1 MSEAEGNCDVC
12 GRQGTVRICAS
23 RAGPVSLAYC
33 SACIDNNAESVEIIC
48 AKMFASGGLDIFD
61 PDSLKGVM
69 TFAESAYQP
78 LTYAIQQYPELE
90 DEIREAFF
98 G

>member
-1 MSEAEGNCDVC
+1 MSETEGNCDVC
-12 GRQGTVRICAS
+12 GRQGAVKIGAS
-23 RAGPVSLAYC
+23 RAGPVSIAYC
-33 SACIDNNAESVEIIC
+33 STCIENNAEPVEMIC
-48 AKMFASGGLDIFD
+48 AKIFASGGLDSFD
-61 PDSLKGVM
+61 PDSLEGVQ